1 MKQTFHKI
9 LSTLM
14 AVVVLLSTMSFTVS
28 KHYCGDILVDTAI
41 FEELEGCGMQ
51 MAMEETESHSE
62 EEKSCCINTED
73 FVDGE
78 ETEQLPIQKVSAL
91 DVFFVAAFI
100 LTYQELELTDNSNLY
115 FTPYIS
121 PPNLEDRVVLFENFR
136 I

>member
-1 MKQTFHKI
+1 MKKALQKI
-9 LSTLM
+9 TSAILAL
-14 AVVVLLSTMSFTVS
+14 VVLFSTMSFTVS

-41 FEELEGCGMQ
+41 FEKLEGCGMQ
-51 MAMEETESHSE
+51 MAMEETENHSE
-62 EEKSCCINTED
+62 EEKSCCTDIDD

-78 ETEQLPIQKVSAL
+78 ETEQLPIQKVSAP
-91 DVFFVAAFI
+91 DVFFASAFV
-100 LTYQELELTDNSNLY
+100 LTYQELELTDNSNHY